1 MSAARWGRMFGLALL
16 LGAAALLAPRGL
28 AAQSLVP
35 ERALA
40 PLVSV
45 EAAGECTAAVGCAT
59 ALQLVER
66 DRLWMA
72 FGGMAGLGLG
82 IAINHFACSE
92 TFCERGGL
100 VFPLVGAIVGLS
112 ITHAVLQWRGRD

>member
-1 MSAARWGRMFGLALL
+1 MNSGHWRRTLGLALL
-16 LGAAALLAPRGL
+16 LVAAAVLAPPAL
-28 AAQSLVP
+28 EAQSLVP

-40 PLVSV
+40 PLVSL
-45 EAAGECTAAVGCAT
+45 EAAGECAATAGCAA
-59 ALQLVER
+59 ALEPS
-66 DRLWMA
+66 DSHRLWMA
-72 FGGMAGLGLG
+72 LGGMAGLGVG

-100 VFPLVGAIVGLS
+100 VFPLVGAIVGIS